1 MEHWATFGTEASTI
15 EESARVVGAWA
26 WAERRLYELVG
37 AWAPS
42 TTAPP
47 AKIWLASASQ
57 HHAWR
62 AQLWQERLAG
72 RLAPAYPGPGAPATG
87 PELDLVRP
95 GSPEAEA
102 ALTALA
108 GLDGD
113 GARLGAYCRVI
124 LPRTVVAYR
133 SWQRRCTASADRPV
147 ARVLALNL
155 VDVVADWQ
163 EGSQVLTELLDQ
175 PGGAER
181 LSEVAAASTDL
192 ERLLVGHGLG
202 PDSSRAS

>member
-1 MEHWATFGTEASTI
+1 M
-15 EESARVVGAWA
+15 
-26 WAERRLYELVG
+26 
-37 AWAPS
+37 
-42 TTAPP
+42 
-47 AKIWLASASQ
+47 
-57 HHAWR
+57 
-62 AQLWQERLAG
+62 
-72 RLAPAYPGPGAPATG
+72 
-87 PELDLVRP
+87 
-95 GSPEAEA
+95 
-102 ALTALA
+102 
-108 GLDGD
+108 
-113 GARLGAYCRVI
+113 
-124 LPRTVVAYR
+124 
-133 SWQRRCTASADRPV
+133 